1 MKNMRNVSFHTRIC
15 SNIKP
20 LNYAGMLMEMHIT
33 AIQRLLDSPTDLQ
46 KAVNRAVDTLN
57 ADAAR
62 K

>member
-1 MKNMRNVSFHTRIC
+1 MFHFIQEF
-15 SNIKP
+15 SLISKLIIKP